1 MLNDEQK
8 VQKLSELL
16 GRVIFSLEMA
26 QFDIENAEKSH
37 KVECDAD
44 SYYREM
50 FDILYSE
57 TH

>member
-8 VQKLSELL
+8 VQKLVDLL
-16 GRVIFSLEMA
+16 NKVIFRLEMA

-44 SYYREM
+44 SYYHEM
-50 FDILYSE
+50 ISIL
-57 TH
+57 H